1 LVCKTD
7 VYIRSS
13 LLKKKLIKWKLIMNK
28 AIFNNVLSHKLKCRK
43 KLSGIILTMLL
54 AFFSVHS
61 PTALSEV
68 DNSNNHDQGDISAVK
83 DNEIVKNKRVR
94 RAQTMRPKIFKK
106 LDKVRELTDS
116 GKYSEAELTLK
127 SIANIKRNSYE
138 VAMTWNMHAYL
149 YFNQEN
155 YSAAA
160 TAYENVIAGKRVPE
174 SLLQTTLYSLAKLYL
189 MQQDYNSALVTLNK
203 WFNVVENPGAE
214 AYVIRA
220 QLHYQ
225 IEQFKHA
232 LPDIKQA
239 ISMSLNNGKKPRENW
254 LLIERA
260 VYFQNKDYVSMA
272 RCLKD
277 LIAFY
282 PESSSI
288 SQYWIQ
294 LSAIYNELGKPET
307 ELAILEAAYDQ
318 GLLLKEAQK
327 VSLAQAMLGKDIPYK
342 SAQILLQGL
351 KDNSITEN
359 AKNLSLL
366 GDALMLAKEYEQAI
380 VIMAKAADLSDL
392 SKDYYKLAQIHTER
406 QEWDDALINVD
417 RAIEKNDPDSNRDIK
432 VNEARILKGL
442 VLFNMNHLLLAKAEF
457 ERASETVETQKMAE
471 QWLKY
476 IASEVKRIAFI
487 ADTE

>member
-1 LVCKTD
+1 
-7 VYIRSS
+7 
-13 LLKKKLIKWKLIMNK
+13 
-28 AIFNNVLSHKLKCRK
+28 
-43 KLSGIILTMLL
+43 
-54 AFFSVHS
+54 
-61 PTALSEV
+61 
-68 DNSNNHDQGDISAVK
+68 
-83 DNEIVKNKRVR
+83 
-94 RAQTMRPKIFKK
+94 
-106 LDKVRELTDS
+106 
-116 GKYSEAELTLK
+116 
-127 SIANIKRNSYE
+127 
-138 VAMTWNMHAYL
+138 
-149 YFNQEN
+149 
-155 YSAAA
+155 
-160 TAYENVIAGKRVPE
+160 
-174 SLLQTTLYSLAKLYL
+174 
-189 MQQDYNSALVTLNK
+189 
-203 WFNVVENPGAE
+203 
-214 AYVIRA
+214 
-220 QLHYQ
+220 
-225 IEQFKHA
+225 
-232 LPDIKQA
+232 
-239 ISMSLNNGKKPRENW
+239 
-254 LLIERA
+254 
-260 VYFQNKDYVSMA
+260 MA

-417 RAIEKNDPDSNRDIK
+417 RAIEKNDPDSNRAIK